1 VRRSQWW
8 GRVTATIFVFVGTFV
23 VAAQLQLDPEPVR
36 LALVIGVAVALLE
49 LAVSVLDAPRS
60 SWNVDP
66 IIASAKQG
74 RDAQFATY
82 LRILEGNLSA
92 KTPGPVLQ
100 NRLAALAD
108 RRLMLHHGL
117 RRDDPR
123 AAALLGPELVRD
135 LDGQP
140 RRLSLDEVESHLT
153 RIEAL

>member
-1 VRRSQWW
+1 MKRSQWW
-8 GRVTATIFVFVGTFV
+8 GRAATAIFVFAGTFI
-23 VAAQLQLDPEPVR
+23 VAAQLHWDPEPVR

-49 LAVSVLDAPRS
+49 LVVGVLDAPRS
-60 SWNVDP
+60 SWHVDAVVP
-66 IIASAKQG
+66 SGQPG
-74 RDAQFATY
+74 RDARFATY
-82 LRILEGNLSA
+82 LRIVEGHLSA

-108 RRLMLHHGL
+108 RRLMLHHGV

-135 LDGQP
+135 LDGRT

>member
-1 VRRSQWW
+1 MKRSQWW
-8 GRVTATIFVFVGTFV
+8 GRAATAIFVFVGTFI
-23 VAAQLQLDPEPVR
+23 VAAQLHWDPEPVR

-49 LAVSVLDAPRS
+49 LVVGVLDAPRS
-60 SWNVDP
+60 SWHVDSVVP
-66 IIASAKQG
+66 SGQQG
-74 RDAQFATY
+74 RDARFATY
-82 LRILEGNLSA
+82 LRIVEGHLSA

-108 RRLMLHHGL
+108 RRLMLHHGV

-135 LDGQP
+135 LDGRT

>member
-1 VRRSQWW
+1 
-8 GRVTATIFVFVGTFV
+8 
-23 VAAQLQLDPEPVR
+23 VR
-36 LALVIGVAVALLE
+36 LALVIGVTAALVE
-49 LAVSVLDAPRS
+49 LVVSVLDPPRS
-60 SWNVDP
+60 SWHVDSVFVSTQP
-66 IIASAKQG
+66 G
-74 RDAQFATY
+74 RDAHFAIY
-82 LRILEGNLSA
+82 LRILESNLSA

-123 AAALLGPELVRD
+123 GAALLGPELVRD
-135 LDGQP
+135 LDGPP

>member
-1 VRRSQWW
+1 VKHSQRW
-8 GRVTATIFVFVGTFV
+8 GRATAGIFVFAGTYI
-23 VAAQLQLDPEPVR
+23 VAAQLHWDPEPVR

-49 LAVSVLDAPRS
+49 LVVNVLEAPRS
-60 SWNVDP
+60 SWHVDP
-66 IIASAKQG
+66 VNASTQQG
-74 RDAQFATY
+74 RDAQFAAY
-82 LRILEGNLSA
+82 LRIVEGHLSA

-108 RRLMLHHGL
+108 PRQMLHHGV

-135 LDGQP
+135 LDGHT

-153 RIEAL
+153 RIEEL